1 MSILKDS
8 SMTENNGTTEM
19 SQTDRLPILKLL
31 ALSMAGFIAIMT
43 ETMPAGL
50 LPQISKGLG
59 ISETLVGQLITIFAA
74 GSVVAA
80 IPLTA
85 ATRSWPRKKVL
96 LLAIIL
102 LFLANIVT
110 AFSTNY
116 ILTLAVRFLAGM
128 ATGLIWGLIAGYA
141 RRMVPNNLQGRALAL
156 ATVGQ
161 PIALSLGVPLGTL
174 LGRLFEWQVIF
185 GIISA
190 CTLILIIWVLAVLPD
205 FPGLSAAQSQPI
217 RKIFTLP
224 GVRPV
229 LFVLFVWILAHNIL
243 YTYIAPFMTHVRL
256 SNHLDLALLIF
267 GIASVIGIWITGLLI
282 DGRVRTMTLISLLG
296 FVVGSIILGIANEV
310 ALFIYIGIFIWGI
323 TFGGSAT
330 LLQTAIADAAGDG
343 ADVAQSMFVTV
354 FNLAISGG
362 GIVGGLLLNQFGAGS
377 FPWSLVLLSL
387 IGLVAVWINKKHA
400 FKPN

>member
-1 MSILKDS
+1 MSII
-8 SMTENNGTTEM
+8 ENKGSVEM

-31 ALSMAGFIAIMT
+31 ALSLAGFIAIMT

-59 ISETLVGQLITIFAA
+59 ISETMVGQLITLFAA

-85 ATRSWPRKKVL
+85 ATRSWSRKRVL
-96 LLAIIL
+96 LLAIIV
-102 LFLANIVT
+102 LFLCNVVT
-110 AFSTNY
+110 TLSNNY

-128 ATGLIWGLIAGYA
+128 STGLIWGLVAGYA

-174 LGRLFEWQVIF
+174 LGSLFEWQVIF

-190 CTLILIIWVLAVLPD
+190 CTLVLILWVFAALPD
-205 FPGLSAAQSQPI
+205 YPGQSAEQRQPI
-217 RKIFTLP
+217 SKIFMIP

-243 YTYIAPFMTHVRL
+243 YTYIAPFMTYVKL
-256 SNHLDLALLIF
+256 SNRLDLALLIF
-267 GIASVIGIWITGLLI
+267 GVASVVGIWITGLFI
-282 DGRVRTMTLISLLG
+282 DGRLRTLTLMSLLG
-296 FVVGSIILGIANEV
+296 FAVGSIVLGIAGEV
-310 ALFIYIGIFIWGI
+310 ALLIYIGIAIWGI

-330 LLQTAIADAAGDG
+330 LLQTTLADAAGDG

-354 FNLAISGG
+354 FNLAVAGG
-362 GIVGGLLLNQFGAGS
+362 SLVGGLLLGNLGAGS
-377 FPWSLVLLSL
+377 FPWTLVFLSL
-387 IGLVAVWINKKHA
+387 IGLFTVWANRVHA
-400 FKPN
+400 FKPS

>member
-1 MSILKDS
+1 MSII
-8 SMTENNGTTEM
+8 ENKGSVEM

-31 ALSMAGFIAIMT
+31 ALSLAGFIAIMT

-59 ISETLVGQLITIFAA
+59 ISETMVGQLITLFAA

-85 ATRSWPRKKVL
+85 ATRSWSRKRVL
-96 LLAIIL
+96 LLAIIV
-102 LFLANIVT
+102 LFLCNVVT
-110 AFSTNY
+110 TLSNNY

-128 ATGLIWGLIAGYA
+128 STGLIWGLVAGYA

-174 LGRLFEWQVIF
+174 LGSLFEWQVIF

-190 CTLILIIWVLAVLPD
+190 CTLVLILWVFAALPD
-205 FPGLSAAQSQPI
+205 YPGQSAEQRQPI
-217 RKIFTLP
+217 SKIFMIP

-243 YTYIAPFMTHVRL
+243 YTYIAPFMTYVKL
-256 SNHLDLALLIF
+256 SNRLDLALLIF
-267 GIASVIGIWITGLLI
+267 GVASVVGIWITGLFI
-282 DGRVRTMTLISLLG
+282 DGRLRTLTLMSLLG
-296 FVVGSIILGIANEV
+296 FAVGSIVLGIAGEV
-310 ALFIYIGIFIWGI
+310 ALLIYIGIAIWGI

-330 LLQTAIADAAGDG
+330 LLQTTLADAAGDG

-354 FNLAISGG
+354 FNLAVAGG
-362 GIVGGLLLNQFGAGS
+362 SLAGGLLLGNLGAGS
-377 FPWSLVLLSL
+377 FPWTLVFLSL
-387 IGLVAVWINKKHA
+387 IGLFTVWVNRVHA